1 MPFVQS
7 DIQQI
12 VDRLRAISLEVRTL
26 PVARDIDP
34 APIDQSEAVR
44 RAEELYMARRR
55 RDRVFQAFD
64 LFGEP
69 AWDMMLDLFVMQ
81 ARNRQVSVSSSCIAA
96 AVPSTTALR
105 YLKKL
110 EENGLITIANDPY
123 DRRKRYLKLSP
134 TGVDLICAAL
144 A

>member
-12 VDRLRAISLEVRTL
+12 VDRLRAISLEVSTL
-26 PVARDIDP
+26 STARDFDP
-34 APIDQSEAVR
+34 APINLSEAVR
-44 RAEELYMARRR
+44 RAEELYLARRR
-55 RDRVFQAFD
+55 RDRVFQEFD

-81 ARNRQVSVSSSCIAA
+81 AHDRQVSVSSSCIASA
-96 AVPSTTALR
+96 APATTALR
-105 YLKKL
+105 YIKKL
-110 EENGLITIANDPY
+110 EDYEIITTAADPY
-123 DRRKRYLKLSP
+123 DRRRRYLKLSS
-134 TGVDLICAAL
+134 TGLDLIRAAL